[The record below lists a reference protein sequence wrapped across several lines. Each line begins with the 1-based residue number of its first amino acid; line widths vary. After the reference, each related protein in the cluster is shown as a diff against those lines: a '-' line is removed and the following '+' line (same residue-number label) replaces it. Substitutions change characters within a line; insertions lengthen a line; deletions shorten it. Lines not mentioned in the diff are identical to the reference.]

1 VPDAVAKIAEGNIR
15 AAVCIMDLMK
25 HSEEIDP
32 LSYLKVIGPVML
44 LDSLGIYGPNVW
56 VIFKDVC
63 EQNHARMLA
72 VLRATQL
79 GMLSSEALEVSNRQY
94 RNEGKVKNRRCRI
107 IFQGERLS

>member
-1 VPDAVAKIAEGNIR
+1 VPDAVAKIAEGNIG
-15 AAVCIMDLMK
+15 AVVCMDLMK

-56 VIFKDVC
+56 VFKDVC

-79 GMLSSEALEVSNRQY
+79 GMLSSEALLE
-94 RNEGKVKNRRCRI
+94 
-107 IFQGERLS
+107 FQTGSTEMKEK

>member
-44 LDSLGIYGPNVW
+44 LDSLGIYGPNVCN
-56 VIFKDVC
+56 KDVC

-79 GMLSSEALEVSNRQY
+79 GMLSSEALLEVSNRQY
-94 RNEGKVKNRRCRI
+94 RNEGKK
-107 IFQGERLS
+107 Q